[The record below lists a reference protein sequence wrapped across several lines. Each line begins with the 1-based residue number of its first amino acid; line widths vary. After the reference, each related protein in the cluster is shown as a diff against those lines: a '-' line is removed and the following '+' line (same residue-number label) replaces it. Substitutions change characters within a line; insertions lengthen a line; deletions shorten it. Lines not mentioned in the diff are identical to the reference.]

1 MKFNIDQLFIIRDAI
16 EKTGTRL
23 TLSQID
29 TAFKDLR
36 FADYDAFV
44 VLWKKTEWCK
54 KCNLFVNGTCKSNR
68 DCLDGKE
75 FEWEENEIEKIDHL
89 NAPVKYKE
97 IYIKKPL
104 DK

>member
-29 TAFKDLR
+29 AAFDE
-36 FADYDAFV
+36 FNIADYGAFV
-44 VLWKKTEWCK
+44 VLWKETEWCK

-68 DCLDGKE
+68 DCLNGKE
-75 FEWEENEIEKIDHL
+75 FEWQEEE
-89 NAPVKYKE
+89 
-97 IYIKKPL
+97 
-104 DK
+104 